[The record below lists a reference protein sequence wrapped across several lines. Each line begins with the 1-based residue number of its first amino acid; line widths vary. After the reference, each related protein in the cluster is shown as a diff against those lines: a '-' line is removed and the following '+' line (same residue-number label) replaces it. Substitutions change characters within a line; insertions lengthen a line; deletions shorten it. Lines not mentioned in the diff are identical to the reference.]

1 MKTLFLI
8 LLGLMGA
15 APKPVLPR
23 TVDEAVERIS
33 ATLKPEDREKLL
45 AMKREDVIMYH
56 HGWGTGIRNEFGLWQ
71 AESPL
76 RDDCAK
82 RQGVTHDKIHPDD
95 CSMIIMEAV
104 WDRAHRP

>member
-1 MKTLFLI
+1 MKTLILI
-8 LLGLMGA
+8 LLGLMGV
-15 APKPVLPR
+15 APKPR
-23 TVDEAVERIS
+23 TVDEAVERITS
-33 ATLKPEDREKLL
+33 TMEPADRKKLL

-56 HGWGTGIRNEFGLWQ
+56 HGWGTGIRNSFGLWQ
-71 AESPL
+71 TESPL

-82 RQGVTHDKIHPDD
+82 RKGMTDNKIHPDD